1 MGVFKEKH
9 WLAYFFNIIDGRVL
23 FYNLWNTK
31 RRPWILFELFKN
43 YLIKTQFL
51 WIKSPSIYQSSTNM
65 FFFKWVS
72 VLFCFFAHFQN
83 CLYVCFNVNNCKNL
97 LARPINYMN
106 IFILV
111 WCFSQSIFYFASFFF
126 SLEKRLSLIIQAV
139 SLSISREHTVIWV
152 GLFEEFDQ
160 SFQKPKRGKGSDTCC
175 VGCGV
180 FFLPLKNYLR

>member
-1 MGVFKEKH
+1 MFS
-9 WLAYFFNIIDGRVL
+9 FTI
-23 FYNLWNTK
+23 
-31 RRPWILFELFKN
+31 FEIQKGDHEFCLN
-43 YLIKTQFL
+43 YLRIIWSKRCSFESNHPRFIRVQRTC
-51 WIKSPSIYQSSTNM
+51 
-65 FFFKWVS
+65 FFFKWIS
-72 VLFCFFAHFQN
+72 VLSCFFAHFQN

-126 SLEKRLSLIIQAV
+126 PLEKRLSLIIQAV

-180 FFLPLKNYLR
+180 FFLPLKNYLRQ